1 MDTPHKDNECEKQLM
16 ASVESEE
23 FYKRNLKSEF
33 AAWRRKIKPLYEVLG
48 TKPEG
53 SAAMIGKLI
62 MAREEELDISLENLT
77 NGLIAECQDL
87 YDQLTQRV
95 QSKKT
100 EAKALWNE
108 LSELWNELDQ
118 NEEFGLGFT
127 NAEIGILSSLHDLKS
142 QYLSRKVD
150 KSRRLC
156 EFIKE
161 LRKEISD
168 IWDQCMI
175 TEEEKKQFVEFES
188 CEFTEN
194 MLHIHKEEL
203 GRWKIYHQ
211 KNQELLLKIQ
221 KRETMWTKLREL
233 EAKASDPSRFNN
245 RGGSLLKD
253 QNMHNYLM
261 KNLPKLE
268 TELTN
273 LAQKF
278 EEEHGKKMKILGEEI
293 PSMIEKDWKAFKEGK
308 SGRKAPT
315 PTKPILNNIRRSI
328 APTSVTNIQPQ
339 IRPLEKRF
347 GSKIELGGN
356 APKRP
361 KLQPLK
367 AIQDDG

>member
-1 MDTPHKDNECEKQLM
+1 METPHKDNECEKQLM
-16 ASVESEE
+16 ASVENDD
-23 FYKRNLKSEF
+23 FRRRNLKSEF

-48 TKPEG
+48 TKPDSSG
-53 SAAMIGKLI
+53 MIGKLI
-62 MAREEELDISLENLT
+62 VASDEELEICAENLN
-77 NGLIAECQDL
+77 NGLISQCQDL
-87 YDQLTQRV
+87 YDQLICQV
-95 QSKKT
+95 HSKKT
-100 EAKALWNE
+100 EAKAVWCE
-108 LSELWNELDQ
+108 LLELWNELDS
-118 NEEFGLGFT
+118 NEEVGLCFT
-127 NAEIGILSSLHDLKS
+127 NAEFGILSSLHDLKS

-175 TEEEKKQFVEFES
+175 TEDEKKQFVEFES

-194 MLHIHKEEL
+194 MLQIHKEEL

-211 KNQELLLKIQ
+211 KNQEILLKIQ
-221 KRETMWTKLREL
+221 KRDTMWTKLREL
-233 EAKASDPSRFNN
+233 EAKASDPSRFVN

-268 TELTN
+268 NELIS

-278 EEEHGKKMKILGEEI
+278 EDEHAKKMKILGEEI
-293 PSMIEKDWKAFKEGK
+293 PSMIEKEWKAFKEAK
-308 SGRKAPT
+308 SGKKPPT
-315 PTKPILNNIRRSI
+315 PTRPVLNTIRRSI
-328 APTSVTNIQPQ
+328 APAPVNNIQPQ
-339 IRPLEKRF
+339 FKPLEKRF
-347 GSKIELGGN
+347 GSKIELGV
-356 APKRP
+356 APKRA
-361 KLQPLK
+361 KLQPMK